1 MEFFSN
7 NCIIS
12 FFFSKIVCWC
22 GPLLACSP
30 PCCRTSRQEPPSEEL
45 QLQIRDQE
53 AHSPL
58 KGSKGP
64 HLRVG
69 TRRAGSDRL
78 LLAIH
83 PQVPPGPIPGCLE
96 RLQMCSGRTL
106 ISRIWILSWLST
118 FQYIL
123 CLSHL
128 THYWICLVLFH
139 PHIFGKQLCY
149 CPISQLGRLRPE
161 TRLLTHYESVLNQA
175 SHPADLCSHP
185 LSRCLR
191 QVLCP
196 GIFGFPIRKT
206 RRTEAPLQVYCEHRV
221 T

>member
-1 MEFFSN
+1 MSCGHVSALQEHLSCGQFSDK
-7 NCIIS
+7 S
-12 FFFSKIVCWC
+12 
-22 GPLLACSP
+22 AA
-30 PCCRTSRQEPPSEEL
+30 
-45 QLQIRDQE
+45 D
-53 AHSPL
+53 
-58 KGSKGP
+58 
-64 HLRVG
+64 
-69 TRRAGSDRL
+69 
-78 LLAIH
+78 
-83 PQVPPGPIPGCLE
+83 
-96 RLQMCSGRTL
+96 RTL
-106 ISRIWILSWLST
+106 TSRIWILSWLST

-175 SHPADLCSHP
+175 IHPADLCSHP
-185 LSRCLR
+185 LTRCLR

-196 GIFGFPIRKT
+196 GIFSFPIRKM
-206 RRTEAPLQVYCEHRV
+206 RGTEAPLQVYCEHRV